1 MTQALIRLE
10 NVTRTYHLG
19 ETLVAAVRGV
29 TLELRRGELTAL
41 VGPSGSGK
49 STILN
54 LVGCVDAPDSGRVL
68 VEGVDVAGLSDDDRS
83 RLRNRKIGFI
93 FQSFNLVPV
102 LDARENVELPL
113 MLQDLSTAERR
124 ERVAQAMADVGL
136 EAFAH
141 HPQDKLSGGQRQ
153 RVAIARALVTRPL
166 LVLADEPTANLDSE
180 TTRRILDLMVELN
193 ERRGVTFLFSTHDE
207 KLMARVARRLHLR
220 DGLLVD
226 EQTHPERALG
236 HRGNWPAPEV
246 PHDGR
251 RVDAAHEAS
260 R

>member
-1 MTQALIRLE
+1 MTEALIRLE
-10 NVTRTYHLG
+10 DVTRTYHLG
-19 ETLVAAVRGV
+19 ETLVPAVRGV
-29 TLELRRGELTAL
+29 TLELHRGELTAL

-49 STILN
+49 STVLN
-54 LVGCVDAPDSGRVL
+54 LVGCIDAPDRGRVL
-68 VEGVDVAGLSDDDRS
+68 VEGVDVASLGDDDRS

-113 MLQDLSTAERR
+113 MLQDLSAAERR
-124 ERVAQAMADVGL
+124 DRVDQAMADVGL
-136 EAFAH
+136 EEFAR
-141 HPQDKLSGGQRQ
+141 HPPDKLSGGQRQ

-180 TTRRILDLMVELN
+180 TTRRILDLMIDLN

-226 EQTHPERALG
+226 EETHPEKSVAR
-236 HRGNWPAPEV
+236 RV
-246 PHDGR
+246 RPHDGLN
-251 RVDAAHEAS
+251 VDVGQQAS